1 MIVALDIGLK
11 RIGVAICPD
20 DKTILPSLAILR
32 KNRKQ
37 AANDVSKMLKEKNAS
52 KLVVGVPKGGAS
64 EDEMRRRIEHF
75 CALLD
80 THLEPIF
87 IDESFS
93 SAEAAGLLS
102 QSSASFSKASKDG
115 KLDSLSA
122 CEILRRYLC
131 L

>member
-1 MIVALDIGLK
+1 MIIALDIGLK

-20 DKTILPSLAILR
+20 KKTILPSTAILR
-32 KNRKQ
+32 KNRNQ
-37 AANDVSKMLKEKNAS
+37 AARDTSQMLKEKNAS
-52 KLVVGVPKGGAS
+52 TLVVGVPLGGAS

-80 THLEPIF
+80 TDLKPVF
-87 IDESFS
+87 VDESFS
-93 SAEAAGLLS
+93 SAD
-102 QSSASFSKASKDG
+102 ASKLLAGSHLKSRDG

-131 L
+131 LKSI

>member
-20 DKTILPSLAILR
+20 KKTILPSTPILR

-37 AANDVSKMLKEKNAS
+37 AANDVSKMLKEKDANM
-52 KLVVGVPKGGAS
+52 LVVGVPLGGAS
-64 EDEMRRRIEHF
+64 EHEMRRRIEHF

-80 THLEPIF
+80 TQLKPIF
-87 IDESFS
+87 VDESFT
-93 SAEAAGLLS
+93 SAEAAQFLHEGG
-102 QSSASFSKASKDG
+102 ASFSKTSKDG

>member
-11 RIGVAICPD
+11 RIGVAICAD
-20 DKTILPSLAILR
+20 EKTILPSSAILR

-37 AANDVSKMLKEKNAS
+37 AAKDTSDMLRQKGAS
-52 KLVVGVPKGGAS
+52 TLVVGVPLGGSS

-75 CALLD
+75 CSLLETD
-80 THLEPIF
+80 LKPIF

-93 SAEAAGLLS
+93 SVDASELL
-102 QSSASFSKASKDG
+102 AKGYSKSRDG

-131 L
+131 SKSI